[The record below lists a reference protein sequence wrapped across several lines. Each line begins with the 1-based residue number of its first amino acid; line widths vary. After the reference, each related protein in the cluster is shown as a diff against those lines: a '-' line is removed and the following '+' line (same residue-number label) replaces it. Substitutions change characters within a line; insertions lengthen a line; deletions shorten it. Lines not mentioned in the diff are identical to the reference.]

1 MYDVF
6 AEPAVEGTYDVTNKK
21 KAIHHDAQTP
31 KQYQQQQRTRNNM
44 FDLKQECRVETTLS
58 HKERYDTIRKSNSW
72 IQNDEYQEMTYG
84 TVQDKTN
91 S

>member
-1 MYDVF
+1 
-6 AEPAVEGTYDVTNKK
+6 
-21 KAIHHDAQTP
+21 
-31 KQYQQQQRTRNNM
+31 M

-72 IQNDEYQEMTYG
+72 IQNDLISGNDVPYG

>member
-1 MYDVF
+1 MRHMYDVF
-6 AEPAVEGTYDVTNKK
+6 AETAVEGTYDVTDKK
-21 KAIHHDAQTP
+21 KQTP
-31 KQYQQQQRTRNNM
+31 KQYQQQQRTRNM
-44 FDLKQECRVETTLS
+44 FDLKQNVVWKQHYLI
-58 HKERYDTIRKSNSW
+58 KMYDTIRKSNSW